1 MPLTLAEKVSAAAGE
16 RSGVSRP
23 ASAVDGGLP
32 CGLSGS
38 KLTARPGMHA
48 GDVGPNGESR
58 ARNRP
63 FRPIAKV
70 HPFVP
75 LRGQD
80 EPIMPPEWQPRWSPL
95 LFTVGFPVRMIARL
109 RDFCRVPAG
118 RGRYAARMDTRS
130 RVRAP
135 EARRDGAP
143 PWRYLTVRSRFS

>member
-48 GDVGPNGESR
+48 GGVGPNGESR

-63 FRPIAKV
+63 FQPIAKV

-95 LFTVGFPVRMIARL
+95 AHGGVSGAADRAARGL
-109 RDFCRVPAG
+109 LPVPAG
-118 RGRYAARMDTRS
+118 CAAVTRP
-130 RVRAP
+130 AWTP
-135 EARRDGAP
+135 GAAFALP
-143 PWRYLTVRSRFS
+143 RHAGTVHCHRRYLTVRSRFS